1 MSNRAKLSAGL
12 VAACLVAACL
22 VALAGAASAQTPPQ
36 SPNAA
41 ATTAPNNSTPQ
52 QQVARTPKGAGVNLG
67 YPPLPGE
74 TTPGSPHAAAPQAG
88 FSPADNAFLAR
99 AIQDAMLLEELG
111 KIEAVR
117 GTNVNYRQFA
127 MLSAQNAGRMKA
139 KLEGLASKLQIAIPT
154 MPARQTL
161 HLEYQLDAD
170 DRAIV
175 DRDYFT
181 NALPAGQ
188 IALNLF
194 ANEARIG
201 QNQMLRKFAK
211 QNLPALQQTQRTIVA
226 LSQDSNLAIASI
238 PPRQPAQSTAR
249 PAHPFR
255 RG

>member
-1 MSNRAKLSAGL
+1 MSNRAKLNAGL
-12 VAACLVAACL
+12 IVACLV
-22 VALAGAASAQTPPQ
+22 VSSGGASAQTPPQ

-41 ATTAPNNSTPQ
+41 AMTAPNNSTPQ

-74 TTPGSPHAAAPQAG
+74 TTPGSPRAAAPQVG
-88 FSPADNAFLAR
+88 FSSADNAFLTR
-99 AIQDAMLLEELG
+99 AIQDAMLQEDLG

-117 GTNVNYRQFA
+117 GTNVNYRHFA
-127 MLSAQNAGRMKA
+127 MFSAQNAGRMKA

-161 HLEYQLDAD
+161 HLEYRLDAD
-170 DRAIV
+170 DRAVV

-188 IALNLF
+188 AALNLF

-211 QNLPALQQTQRTIVA
+211 QNLPALQKTQRTIVA
-226 LSQDSNLAIASI
+226 LSQKPNLAIASI
-238 PPRQPAQSTAR
+238 PSRQSTSNTR
-249 PAHPFR
+249 PGHPFHH
-255 RG
+255 G